1 MNGHNG
7 LASYTSKTA
16 SPPVLVGGQTSFNY
30 LSAITTPY
38 PLLQLVV
45 GLADA
50 AAEYYDGS
58 GWIQL
63 QGTGWD
69 NAVNS
74 MVANWSVAGLP
85 QLVVGLGNSS
95 IQFYNSK
102 LRYTTYMQ
110 MSEAMLAPLRQGR
123 KIASRFPTI
132 PTPRCA

>member
-1 MNGHNG
+1 M
-7 LASYTSKTA
+7 
-16 SPPVLVGGQTSFNY
+16 
-30 LSAITTPY
+30 
-38 PLLQLVV
+38 V

-50 AAEYYDGS
+50 AVEYYDGS

-85 QLVVGLGNSS
+85 QLVVSLGNGL

-102 LRYTTYMQ
+102 VRYTTYMQ
-110 MSEAMLAPLRQGR
+110 MTEAMLAPLRQGR
-123 KIASRFPTI
+123 SSIAAWPSGCHEHLARGVLEPGGGDARRLAARVR
-132 PTPRCA
+132 PRPLSVCPLFVRGGVRCGGL